1 MFTKSGFVLRLLL
14 FVVENL
20 KDFEEIQFT
29 VHAHDMS
36 VSTFQIL
43 TCLNIRKEYA
53 IQVSC

>member
-1 MFTKSGFVLRLLL
+1 VLRLLL